1 MSLASFR
8 QPCIILR
15 SVDTASEKPAGLV
28 LPLAGEKLSTE
39 TLSPPIRVT
48 GLAAGLIT
56 ELWRTADAEACGLN
70 LADFSL
76 TLDSVG
82 ARLNYNLPAGT
93 IPDAA
98 QKAAFFRSLHLADLA
113 LAQACALGR
122 EPAWNR
128 FLSNYRSGLARAA
141 VSITGSATL
150 GQELADSLYAE
161 LYGLRESEG
170 ERRSPLAS
178 FTGRGSLM
186 GWLRATL
193 VQRFRDHHRRTF
205 REMPLD
211 DIDCAAPEST
221 AELNQLTP
229 LAAAVALTL
238 KGLPAEDRFLLSA
251 YFLDRQT
258 LLQIARTLGVH
269 EATMS
274 RRIKRLAGN
283 TRTKLLE
290 NLASGGMSKAAAEEA
305 LGTDPRDIEINLRSL
320 LQSSQAPAFYSQR
333 DAAPGT
339 ADTR

>member
-1 MSLASFR
+1 
-8 QPCIILR
+8 
-15 SVDTASEKPAGLV
+15 
-28 LPLAGEKLSTE
+28 
-39 TLSPPIRVT
+39 
-48 GLAAGLIT
+48 
-56 ELWRTADAEACGLN
+56 
-70 LADFSL
+70 
-76 TLDSVG
+76 
-82 ARLNYNLPAGT
+82 
-93 IPDAA
+93 
-98 QKAAFFRSLHLADLA
+98 
-113 LAQACALGR
+113 
-122 EPAWNR
+122 
-128 FLSNYRSGLARAA
+128 
-141 VSITGSATL
+141 
-150 GQELADSLYAE
+150 
-161 LYGLRESEG
+161 
-170 ERRSPLAS
+170 
-178 FTGRGSLM
+178 
-186 GWLRATL
+186 
-193 VQRFRDHHRRTF
+193 
-205 REMPLD
+205 MPLD